1 MDICNRKGRVYMD
14 LERIIEAQ
22 SGLFDALRKFA
33 AGEIDSAAL
42 KPFGAPFGIYQQR
55 DGKFMNRIR
64 LVGGEIP
71 TFTLNF
77 LAGLLRECGADY
89 AHVSTRQNIQFH
101 GVSPLKTIEVVKSCT
116 ANGLPF
122 RGGGGDTFRNISITV
137 GSGIAPDGSFDLI
150 PYARYLKEVIFGWE
164 MAFHLPRKLK
174 IGMASAADRGLA
186 LRQDLGFIAALD
198 SDGNPGFEVYGA
210 GGFGRESAA
219 GVRLFEFLPARDI
232 AAAARAMVEL
242 FDEHGDRSNRGKAR
256 IRFIRK
262 RIGDEEFVRL
272 YQEYYAKTD
281 PAAYPELPEISA
293 DWPLGTL
300 HKEFEAAPE
309 PDDPEYRRW
318 LTIAVRPTR
327 FGEDTAQVTLFVPRG
342 VLTPDEFAALAA
354 LVEGFG
360 VPAVRLTFE
369 QNIVLPVL
377 SKSALPH
384 LFRELRSLPFDLT
397 FRNFAGQIDCCIG
410 ATVCKIGVLDAPKYG
425 ELVAAALDRYF
436 EEHPEERA
444 EKAAKLIE
452 LLHFSGCPNSCTSHE
467 VSLFGFQGCKKTI
480 EGVLTDCF
488 LLWRNPEFPASPIGS
503 DTGEIIPAGRI
514 GERVIELLR
523 EEKFLN

>member
-1 MDICNRKGRVYMD
+1 MDM
-14 LERIIEAQ
+14 ERIIEAQ
-22 SGLFDALRKFA
+22 SDLFDALRKFA
-33 AGEIDSAAL
+33 AGEIEPAAL

-55 DGKFMNRIR
+55 DGKFMNRVR
-64 LVGGEIP
+64 LAGGEIP
-71 TFTLNF
+71 TFSLNF

-89 AHVSTRQNIQFH
+89 AHVTTRQNIQFH
-101 GVSPLKTIEVVKSCT
+101 GVSALKTIDVVRACT
-116 ANGLPF
+116 SNGLPF
-122 RGGGGDTFRNISITV
+122 RGGGGDTFRNISITAD
-137 GSGIAPDGSFDLI
+137 SGVALGGGFDLI
-150 PYARYLKEVIFGWE
+150 PYARYLKEVIFDWE

-174 IGMASAADRGLA
+174 IGMASASDRGLA
-186 LRQDLGFIAALD
+186 LRQDLGFVAALD
-198 SDGNPGFEVYGA
+198 ADGNPGFEVYGG

-219 GVRLFEFLPARDI
+219 GVKLFDFLPARNL
-232 AAAARAMVEL
+232 AAAARAMIEL
-242 FDEHGDRSNRGKAR
+242 FDEHGDRSNRGRAR

-262 RIGDEEFVRL
+262 RIGDEAFVSL
-272 YQEYYAKTD
+272 YREYYAKTD
-281 PAAYPELPEISA
+281 PAAYLELPEISA

-318 LTIAVRPTR
+318 LKIAVRPTR
-327 FGEDTAQVTLFVPRG
+327 FGDDTVQVTLFVPRG
-342 VLTPDEFAALAA
+342 VLTPDEFAAVAA

-384 LFRELRSLPFDLT
+384 LYRELRSLPFDLA
-397 FRNFAGQIDCCIG
+397 FRNFSGQIDCCIG

-436 EEHPEERA
+436 VEHPEERA

-480 EGVLTDCF
+480 DGVLTDCF
-488 LLWRNPEFPASPIGS
+488 ALWRNPEFPVSPIGAE
-503 DTGEIIPAGRI
+503 TGELIPAAKI

-523 EEKFLN
+523 EEKFLG